1 MYKKSSLSILIWL
14 HFSFIINVSKVCSF
28 CSFSRFQKNA
38 DAVEIKY
45 SFIDVEGYIK
55 REEKGLFVIN
65 IVYVKLVRV
74 LTAMDDIIPTYFIA
88 F

>member
-1 MYKKSSLSILIWL
+1 M
-14 HFSFIINVSKVCSF
+14 
-28 CSFSRFQKNA
+28 

>member
-1 MYKKSSLSILIWL
+1 MSAR
-14 HFSFIINVSKVCSF
+14 FVVFVVSAG
-28 CSFSRFQKNA
+28 SREYA